1 MKSNKG
7 GGGCPIKGSNN
18 MPATPQQ
25 TKAPGQTTNL
35 DTKRE
40 ASTIPQKGG
49 QNTWQ
54 YPSPQM
60 FWNALVRKDKADG
73 ADETDMDTVVAVHN
87 TMNEATWSKI
97 LEWEKLREGPPP
109 ARRRHGPPRH
119 AEGLRVASPRPEA
132 PHSVRAALVR
142 ALLVQ
147 KGLLGVVPPSAP
159 AGRAADERPARA
171 RHGLALLLVS
181 RLLSI

>member
-1 MKSNKG
+1 MPPTHLLRSASAAAAAATTAAARIAQADGCPIKSNKPSG

-25 TKAPGQTTNL
+25 AKAPGQTTNL

-49 QNTWQ
+49 AQTWQ

-73 ADETDMDTVVAVHN
+73 AEETDMDTVVAVHN

-97 LEWEKLREGPPP
+97 LEWEQLRRG
-109 ARRRHGPPRH
+109 RRRAARFTGRPHGYLPK
-119 AEGLRVASPRPEA
+119 LF
-132 PHSVRAALVR
+132 
-142 ALLVQ
+142 
-147 KGLLGVVPPSAP
+147 
-159 AGRAADERPARA
+159 
-171 RHGLALLLVS
+171 
-181 RLLSI
+181 